1 MTDAVFMLSLS
12 SIALTCRIVSG
23 HLPEAEREP
32 RLFMKSV
39 WSELH
44 AEWQRGDYFLAVGL
58 RGEQGELADS
68 QTTSSAYMIIIAACG
83 TTNGDAD
90 SPSSAMPWVIH
101 YTPLANDW
109 RERERNVIINGS
121 CCM

>member
-12 SIALTCRIVSG
+12 SITLTCRIVSG

-44 AEWQRGDYFLAVGL
+44 AERQRGDYFLAVGL

-83 TTNGDAD
+83 TMNGDAD
-90 SPSSAMPWVIH
+90 SPSSAMPRVIH
-101 YTPLANDW
+101 TA
-109 RERERNVIINGS
+109 GK
-121 CCM
+121 

>member
-1 MTDAVFMLSLS
+1 MHDRRCIHALSQLYHSDLS
-12 SIALTCRIVSG
+12 DCLR

-83 TTNGDAD
+83 TANGDAD

-101 YTPLANDW
+101 TA
-109 RERERNVIINGS
+109 GK
-121 CCM
+121 